1 MGGDAVEAGKGVE
14 RTLQCMASAVSSGDF
29 ERWRELW
36 HPGARELAPNTPVTI
51 GPANLLFGAE
61 AWFEQWD
68 HDMSICCHEVQV
80 VRSWAFA
87 SGRLTLR
94 TVSRWEEKT
103 RLLAGQFLAV
113 LIDRGDG
120 HWLMYRYCY
129 NSSVPLAGDS

>member
-1 MGGDAVEAGKGVE
+1 MTGEAVEAGMGVE
-14 RTLQCMASAVSSGDF
+14 RTLQCMASAVSSSDF
-29 ERWRELW
+29 ERWRDLW
-36 HPGARELAPNTPVTI
+36 HPGAREFAPNSPVAV
-51 GPANLLFGAE
+51 GRANLLYGAE

-80 VRSWAFA
+80 AGNWAFA

-94 TVSRWEEKT
+94 SVSRREEKT

-120 HWLMYRYCY
+120 HRLMYRYCY
-129 NSSVPLAGDS
+129 NSSSAGRR